1 MAVILIVD
9 DNADSRWVLA
19 HVIGRERHTVLEAAD
34 GREAVDLYRKRRPDV
49 VLLDLFMPEQD
60 GFETLRILRREFPKS
75 RIIAVSGGW
84 NVGDKDGLRIAR
96 EMGADLTI
104 RKPIDIDV
112 VRSAVS
118 ELLAAA

>member
-9 DNADSRWVLA
+9 DHADSRWVLA
-19 HVIGRERHTVLEAAD
+19 HIVGRDRHTVLEAEN
-34 GREAVDLYRKRRPDV
+34 GTEAIALCRTRQPDL

-60 GFETLRILRREFPKS
+60 GFETLKVVRSELPKS
-75 RIIAVSGGW
+75 RIIVVSAGW

-96 EMGADLTI
+96 DLGADVTL
-104 RKPIDIDV
+104 RKPVDLDA

-118 ELLAAA
+118 ELLVA